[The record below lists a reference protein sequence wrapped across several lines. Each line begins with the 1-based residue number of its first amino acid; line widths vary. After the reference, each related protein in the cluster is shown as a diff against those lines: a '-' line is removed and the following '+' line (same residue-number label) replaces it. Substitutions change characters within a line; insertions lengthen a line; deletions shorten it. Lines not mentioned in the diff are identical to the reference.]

1 MLHLEHYQTSGP
13 SSNEKLKH
21 KPRRAISGRV
31 GAEASGRSVCGEAGA
46 LAQASL
52 PSPPMLVNRLISQ
65 RSTVQSILLYP
76 SSVKVLREKYPFA
89 KSDNPPPVRSGI
101 EGFSDSSRRR
111 LRFLAGNTSSA
122 LISQFCLT
130 YHRTCPDGATVKKHL
145 NSWLT
150 RLRSRFPEVAY
161 LWVLE
166 FQTRGVP
173 HFHVWLNLPADLP
186 GLRNILAKSWNRIAE
201 PENEIHLKFHNHKSN
216 FIPWEMYNPSYACK
230 YLDKQS
236 QKSVPAGFVG
246 CGRFWGNS
254 RGLLATPSEIFP
266 SDLEYLTTDE
276 IDLQTGEI
284 SAVSPFTR
292 IIRTLGKLHER
303 KLSNSPWRSRV
314 RTGMTSCTLQTGAV
328 QFRQMLAH
336 FQKMYLDESDL
347 PF

>member
-1 MLHLEHYQTSGP
+1 MEDTSKP
-13 SSNEKLKH
+13 ILQSSKIEPAI
-21 KPRRAISGRV
+21 PRSAGGGR
-31 GAEASGRSVCGEAGA
+31 
-46 LAQASL
+46 
-52 PSPPMLVNRLISQ
+52 PPLLVNRLISQ
-65 RSTVQSILLYP
+65 RSTVQSVLLYP
-76 SSVKVLREKYPFA
+76 SSVKVLREKYPSA

-111 LRFLAGNTSSA
+111 LRFLAGNTSVK

-130 YHRTCPDGATVKKHL
+130 YHKTCPDGATVKKHL

-150 RLRSRFPEVAY
+150 RLRTRFPEVAY

-173 HFHVWLNLPADLP
+173 HFHVWLNLPSDLP

-201 PENEIHLKFHNHKSN
+201 PDNETHLKFHNHKSN

-236 QKSVPAGFVG
+236 QKSIPAGFVG

-266 SDLEYLTTDE
+266 EDLAHLMPET
-276 IDLQTGEI
+276 IDRETGEI
-284 SAVSPFTR
+284 TSSSPFNC
-292 IIRTLGKLHER
+292 IIRTLGKLHEK
-303 KLSNSPWRSRV
+303 KLSGTPWRSRV
-314 RTGMTSCTLQTGAV
+314 RSGMTSITLQTGAV
-328 QFRQMLAH
+328 QFRQMLDYFH
-336 FQKMYLDESDL
+336 RLYEDESNL